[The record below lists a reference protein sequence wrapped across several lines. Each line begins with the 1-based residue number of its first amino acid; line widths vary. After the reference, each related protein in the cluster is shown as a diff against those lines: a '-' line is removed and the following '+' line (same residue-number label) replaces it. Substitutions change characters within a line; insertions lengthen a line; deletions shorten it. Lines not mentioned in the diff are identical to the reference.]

1 MDNFNTIKEMQEES
15 VLDNSQNNKK
25 EDGNYKQVEVQ
36 ISESGIVFDN
46 YSFFKQ
52 DS

>member
-25 EDGNYKQVEVQ
+25 EDGNYKQVEV
-36 ISESGIVFDN
+36 
-46 YSFFKQ
+46 
-52 DS
+52 